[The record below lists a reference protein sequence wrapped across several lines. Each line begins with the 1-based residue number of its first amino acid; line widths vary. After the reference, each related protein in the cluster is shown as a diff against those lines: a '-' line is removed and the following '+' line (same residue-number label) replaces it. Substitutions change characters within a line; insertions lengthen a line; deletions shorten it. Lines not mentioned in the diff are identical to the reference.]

1 MFSKSQLHKWLSL
14 IGAVL
19 IVAGILIGY
28 ELGGHSRQSLFQ
40 QKLNALYDVIENEY
54 VDEVDLDSLLESQIP
69 SLLKSLDPHTT
80 YIPSSDREAVNSEL
94 EGSFGGIGIQFQVMN
109 DTICV
114 VEVIAGGPSE
124 KAGVMAGDRIIAVDT
139 IDIIKRHISDEDVRS
154 MLRGEKGTQV
164 TITVKR
170 NNAAKP
176 LMFDITRGDIPVTSV
191 DASYMLDDK
200 TGYVKVNR
208 FARTTFAEF
217 LHAISQLK
225 YLGAENLIIDLRG
238 NAGGYMEPAILMAN
252 EFLPAYS
259 KIVMTRGR
267 NSEDNST
274 VVSDGTGSFTDM
286 PLVVLVDEFTAS
298 SSEIFSGAIQ
308 DNDRGLIVGRRTF
321 GKGLVQRPIILPD
334 SSEVRLTVQRYYTP
348 SGRCIQK
355 TFERGKTDEYDEE
368 IIERYNHGEIF
379 HADSINF
386 DTDQIFTTVNGR
398 TVYGS
403 GGIMPD
409 VFVPSD
415 TTGYSSYYVNVSNA
429 GLLQKYAYELAD
441 LNRDEFAKAKTV
453 DDLMAMLPSDG
464 TLLQSFVSYAAQK
477 GVPARWHYINISAGL
492 IVNYLK
498 ALIARDTLGFSASYE
513 VYNTRDKVVK
523 EALRLLSEGEAEMP
537 IRYERL
543 KNNDSQST
551 VRNDE

>member
-1 MFSKSQLHKWLSL
+1 MNHNNHLTKWLPL
-14 IGAVL
+14 IGALL
-19 IVAGILIGY
+19 IVGGMWLGY
-28 ELGGHSRQSLFQ
+28 ELAGNRAQRPFQ
-40 QKLNALYDVIENEY
+40 EKLNKLYDIIENDY
-54 VDEVDLDSLLESQIP
+54 VDAIDLDSLLETQIP
-69 SLLKSLDPHTT
+69 SLLKSLDPHSS
-80 YIPSSDREAVNSEL
+80 YIPAEDLETVNGEL

-114 VEVIAGGPSE
+114 VEVITGGPAE
-124 KAGVMAGDRIIAVDT
+124 KVGVLAGDRIITVDT
-139 IDIIKRHISDEDVRS
+139 VDLIHRNISDEDVRT
-154 MLRGEKGTQV
+154 MLRGEKGTSV
-164 TITVKR
+164 SIKVKR
-170 NNAAKP
+170 ANATKP
-176 LMFDITRGDIPVTSV
+176 LVFNITRGDIPVTSV
-191 DASYMLDDK
+191 DASYMIEP
-200 TGYVKVNR
+200 TVGYVKVNR
-208 FARTTFAEF
+208 FSRTTFGEF

-225 YLGAENLIIDLRG
+225 YHGAESMIVDLRG
-238 NAGGYMEPAILMAN
+238 NGGGYMEPAILMAN

-259 KIVMTRGR
+259 KIVMTKGR
-267 NSEDNST
+267 NESENST
-274 VVSDGTGSFTDM
+274 VVSDGTGAFVDM

-308 DNDRGLIVGRRTF
+308 DNDRGIIVGRRTF
-321 GKGLVQRPIILPD
+321 GKGLVQRPIMLPD

-355 TFERGKTDEYDEE
+355 NFQRGQADKYDEE
-368 IIERYNHGEIF
+368 IIDRYNRGEIF
-379 HADSINF
+379 NADSINIK
-386 DTDQIFTTVNGR
+386 TDEMFTTLNGR

-441 LNRDEFAKAKTV
+441 LNREEFAKAKTV
-453 DDLMAMLPSDG
+453 DDLLKMLPSDA

-477 GVPARWHYINISAGL
+477 GIPARWHYINISSGL

-513 VYNTRDKVVK
+513 IYNSRDKVID
-523 EALRLLSEGEAEMP
+523 EALKLLSEGQAEIP
-537 IRYERL
+537 VRLERL
-543 KNNDSQST
+543 KVNESST
-551 VRNDE
+551 TDVTNE

>member
-1 MFSKSQLHKWLSL
+1 MNHNKPLTKWFPL
-14 IGAVL
+14 IGALL
-19 IVAGILIGY
+19 IVGGILLGY
-28 ELGGHSRQSLFQ
+28 QFAGNRAQGPFQ
-40 QKLNALYDVIENEY
+40 EKLNRLYDIIENDY
-54 VDEVDLDSLLESQIP
+54 VDAIDLDSLLETQIP
-69 SLLKSLDPHTT
+69 SLLKSLDPHSS
-80 YIPSSDREAVNSEL
+80 YIPAEDLEKVNGEL

-114 VEVIAGGPSE
+114 IEVITGGPAE
-124 KAGVMAGDRIIAVDT
+124 KVGVIAGDRIIAVDT
-139 IDIIKRHISDEDVRS
+139 VDLIRRHISDEDVRT
-154 MLRGEKGTQV
+154 MLRGEKGTSV
-164 TITVKR
+164 SIKVKR
-170 NNAAKP
+170 ANAAKP
-176 LMFDITRGDIPVTSV
+176 LIFSITRGDIPVTSV
-191 DASYMLDDK
+191 DASYMIEP
-200 TGYVKVNR
+200 TVGYVKVNR
-208 FARTTFAEF
+208 FARTTFGEF

-225 YLGAENLIIDLRG
+225 YLGAKSLIVDLRG
-238 NAGGYMEPAILMAN
+238 NGGGYMEPAILMAN

-259 KIVMTRGR
+259 KIVMTKGR
-267 NSEDNST
+267 NESENST
-274 VVSDGTGSFTDM
+274 VVSDGTGAFVDM

-321 GKGLVQRPIILPD
+321 GKGLVQRPIMLPD

-355 TFERGKTDEYDEE
+355 NFQRGQADKYDEE
-368 IIERYNHGEIF
+368 IIDRYNRGEIF
-379 HADSINF
+379 NADSISF
-386 DTDQIFTTVNGR
+386 KTDEMFTTLNGR

-441 LNRDEFAKAKTV
+441 LNREEFAKAKTV
-453 DDLMAMLPSDG
+453 DDLLKMLPSDA

-477 GVPARWHYINISAGL
+477 GVPARWHYINISSGL

-513 VYNTRDKVVK
+513 IYNSRDKVID
-523 EALRLLSEGEAEMP
+523 EALKLLSEGQAEIP
-537 IRYERL
+537 VRLERL
-543 KNNDSQST
+543 KANDSST
-551 VRNDE
+551 TDETNE

>member
-1 MFSKSQLHKWLSL
+1 MNHNNHLTKWLPL
-14 IGAVL
+14 IGALL
-19 IVAGILIGY
+19 IVGGMWLGY
-28 ELGGHSRQSLFQ
+28 ELAGNRAQRPFQ
-40 QKLNALYDVIENEY
+40 EKLNKLYDIIENDY
-54 VDEVDLDSLLESQIP
+54 VDAIDLDSLLETQIP
-69 SLLKSLDPHTT
+69 SLLKSLDPHSS
-80 YIPSSDREAVNSEL
+80 YIPAEDLETVNGEL

-114 VEVIAGGPSE
+114 VEVITGGPAE
-124 KAGVMAGDRIIAVDT
+124 KVGVLAGDRIITVDT
-139 IDIIKRHISDEDVRS
+139 VDLIHRNISDEDVRT
-154 MLRGEKGTQV
+154 MLRGEKGTSV
-164 TITVKR
+164 SIKVKR
-170 NNAAKP
+170 ANATKP
-176 LMFDITRGDIPVTSV
+176 LVFNITRGDIPVTSV
-191 DASYMLDDK
+191 DASYMIEP
-200 TGYVKVNR
+200 TVGYVKVNR
-208 FARTTFAEF
+208 FSRTTFGEF

-225 YLGAENLIIDLRG
+225 YHGAESMIVDLRG
-238 NAGGYMEPAILMAN
+238 NGGGYMEPAILMAN

-259 KIVMTRGR
+259 KIVMTKGR
-267 NSEDNST
+267 NESENST
-274 VVSDGTGSFTDM
+274 VVSDGTGAFVDM

-321 GKGLVQRPIILPD
+321 GKGLVQRPIMLPD

-355 TFERGKTDEYDEE
+355 NFQRGQADKYDEE
-368 IIERYNHGEIF
+368 IIDRYSRGEIF
-379 HADSINF
+379 NADSINF
-386 DTDQIFTTVNGR
+386 KTDEMFTTLNGR

-441 LNRDEFAKAKTV
+441 LNREEFAKAKTV
-453 DDLMAMLPSDG
+453 DDLLKMLPSDA

-477 GVPARWHYINISAGL
+477 GIPARWHYINISSGL

-513 VYNTRDKVVK
+513 IYNSRDKVID
-523 EALRLLSEGEAEMP
+523 EALKLLSEGQAEIP
-537 IRYERL
+537 VRLERL
-543 KNNDSQST
+543 KVNESST
-551 VRNDE
+551 TDVTNE

>member
-1 MFSKSQLHKWLSL
+1 MNSNNPLTKWLPF
-14 IGAVL
+14 IGALL
-19 IVAGILIGY
+19 ITGGILLGY
-28 ELGGHSRQSLFQ
+28 FIAGNRSQTPFQ
-40 QKLNALYDVIENEY
+40 QKLNRLYDIIENDY
-54 VDEVDLDSLLESQIP
+54 VDEIDLDSLLESQIP
-69 SLLKSLDPHTT
+69 SLLKSLDPHSS
-80 YIPSSDREAVNSEL
+80 YIPAADLEEVNGEL

-114 VEVIAGGPSE
+114 VEVITGGPAE
-124 KAGVMAGDRIIAVDT
+124 KVGVMAGDRIIAVDT
-139 IDIIKRHISDEDVRS
+139 INLINRHISDEDVRS
-154 MLRGEKGTQV
+154 MLRGEKGTHV
-164 TITVKR
+164 TIKVKR

-176 LMFDITRGDIPVTSV
+176 LMFDITRGDIPMISV
-191 DASYMLDDK
+191 DASYMIDPK

-208 FARTTFAEF
+208 FSRTTFGEF
-217 LHAISQLK
+217 LQAISQLR
-225 YLGAENLIIDLRG
+225 YLGAESLIIDLRG
-238 NAGGYMEPAILMAN
+238 NGGGYMEPAVLMAN

-259 KIVMTRGR
+259 KIVMTKGR
-267 NSEDNST
+267 DADDNST
-274 VVSDGTGSFTDM
+274 ILSDGTGAFTDM

-321 GKGLVQRPIILPD
+321 GKGLVQRPIMLPD

-355 TFERGKTDEYDEE
+355 NFQRGKADEYDDE
-368 IIERYNHGEIF
+368 IIERYNRGEIF
-379 HADSINF
+379 NADSINLN
-386 DTDQIFTTVNGR
+386 TAEIFHTMNGR

-441 LNRDEFAKAKTV
+441 LNRDEFSKAKTV
-453 DDLMAMLPSDG
+453 DELLKMLPSDA

-513 VYNTRDKVVK
+513 IYNSRDKVVEQAMK
-523 EALRLLSEGEAEMP
+523 LLSDGQAEIP
-537 IRYERL
+537 VRYERL
-543 KNNDSQST
+543 KNNDSQEIKE
-551 VRNDE
+551 DE

>member
-1 MFSKSQLHKWLSL
+1 MSYNNKLTKWLPL
-14 IGAVL
+14 IGALL
-19 IVAGILIGY
+19 IIAGIWIGY
-28 ELGGHSRQSLFQ
+28 ALGGSRAQRPFQ
-40 QKLNALYDVIENEY
+40 QKLDKLYDIISNDY
-54 VDEVDLDSLLESQIP
+54 VDEIDLDSLLESQIP
-69 SLLKSLDPHTT
+69 SLLKSLDPHSS
-80 YIPSSDREAVNSEL
+80 YIPAADLEAVNGEL

-114 VEVIAGGPSE
+114 VEVITGGPAE
-124 KAGVMAGDRIIAVDT
+124 KVGVIAGDRIIAVDT
-139 IDIIKRHISDEDVRS
+139 VDLINRHISDEDVRS
-154 MLRGEKGTQV
+154 MLRGEKGTDV
-164 TITVKR
+164 TIKVKR
-170 NNAAKP
+170 ANAAKP
-176 LMFDITRGDIPVTSV
+176 LIFKITRGDIPMTSV
-191 DASYMLDDK
+191 DASYMIDPK

-208 FARTTFAEF
+208 FSRTTYGEF
-217 LHAISQLK
+217 LHAISQLR
-225 YLGAENLIIDLRG
+225 YLGAESLIIDLRG
-238 NAGGYMEPAILMAN
+238 NGGGYMEPAILMAN

-259 KIVMTRGR
+259 KIVMTKGR
-267 NSEDNST
+267 NEDDNST
-274 VVSDGTGSFTDM
+274 IISDGTGAFTDI

-321 GKGLVQRPIILPD
+321 GKGLVQRPIMLPD

-355 TFERGKTDEYDEE
+355 TFQRGKADEYDEE
-368 IIERYNHGEIF
+368 IIDRYSRGEVF
-379 HADSINF
+379 NADSINLN
-386 DTDQIFTTVNGR
+386 TDQIFTTLNGR

-441 LNRDEFAKAKTV
+441 LNREEFAKAKTV
-453 DDLMAMLPSDG
+453 DDLLKMLPSDA

-513 VYNTRDKVVK
+513 IYNSKDKAVEEAMK
-523 EALRLLSEGEAEMP
+523 LLSAGEALIP
-537 IRYERL
+537 VRYERL
-543 KNNDSQST
+543 KNNDP
-551 VRNDE
+551 DENEQTDE

>member
-1 MFSKSQLHKWLSL
+1 MNHNNHLTKWLPL
-14 IGAVL
+14 IGALL
-19 IVAGILIGY
+19 IVGGMWLGY
-28 ELGGHSRQSLFQ
+28 ELAGNRAQRPFQ
-40 QKLNALYDVIENEY
+40 EKLNKLYDIIENDY
-54 VDEVDLDSLLESQIP
+54 VDAIDLDSLLETQIP
-69 SLLKSLDPHTT
+69 SLLKSLDPHSS
-80 YIPSSDREAVNSEL
+80 YIPAEDLETVNGEL

-114 VEVIAGGPSE
+114 VEVITGGPAE
-124 KAGVMAGDRIIAVDT
+124 KVGVLAGDRIITVDT
-139 IDIIKRHISDEDVRS
+139 VDLIHRNISDEDVRT
-154 MLRGEKGTQV
+154 MLRGEKGTSV
-164 TITVKR
+164 SIKVKR
-170 NNAAKP
+170 ANATKP
-176 LMFDITRGDIPVTSV
+176 LVFNITRGDIPVTSV
-191 DASYMLDDK
+191 DASYMIEP
-200 TGYVKVNR
+200 TVGYVKVNR
-208 FARTTFAEF
+208 FSRTTFGEF

-225 YLGAENLIIDLRG
+225 YHGAESMIVDLRG
-238 NAGGYMEPAILMAN
+238 NGGGYMEPAILMAN

-259 KIVMTRGR
+259 KIVMTKGR
-267 NSEDNST
+267 NESENST
-274 VVSDGTGSFTDM
+274 VVSDGTGAFVDM

-321 GKGLVQRPIILPD
+321 GKGLVQRPIMLPD

-355 TFERGKTDEYDEE
+355 NFQRGQADKYDEE
-368 IIERYNHGEIF
+368 IIDRYNRGEIF
-379 HADSINF
+379 NADSINF
-386 DTDQIFTTVNGR
+386 KTDEMFTTLNGR

-441 LNRDEFAKAKTV
+441 LNREEFAKAKTV
-453 DDLMAMLPSDG
+453 DDLLKMLPSDA

-477 GVPARWHYINISAGL
+477 GIPARWHYINISSGL

-513 VYNTRDKVVK
+513 IYNSRDKVID
-523 EALRLLSEGEAEMP
+523 EALKLLSEGQAEIP
-537 IRYERL
+537 VRLERL
-543 KNNDSQST
+543 KVNESST
-551 VRNDE
+551 TDVTNE